1 VGKFGNLTQSIL
13 IKGLLILALLF
24 ALTIQSSCV
33 GTVSAEKE
41 GTIELKLAHFF
52 PGTHP
57 AETELVQGWAKAIKE
72 ATNGRVVVTS
82 YPGETLL
89 KAADIYNGV
98 VDGVC
103 DIGLSCF
110 SYNPGRF
117 PEIEAF
123 EQPGIV
129 YKNSRVAS
137 KVAWEGIQELN
148 PECVQDTKLLMVI
161 ATGPGDLFSKK
172 PVNKLEDLKGMQIR
186 ATGLTAETLQLMGA
200 IPVGMPQSEAY
211 EALSKGIVAGN
222 LAPLEV
228 LKTWKHGE
236 VTKYIT
242 RTPFLYN
249 TLFYVTMNLDK
260 WNAIPEDLQ
269 KIITDTT
276 AKFQDE
282 VGIGLWDK
290 QNEDAL
296 KWATE
301 NEGLE
306 IIELPEEEMARWIK
320 AVEPMIDKYIEE
332 KGEAAKKAVETAK
345 KLAEKYNDVY

>member
-1 VGKFGNLTQSIL
+1 VGKFGNVTQTIL
-13 IKGLLILALLF
+13 IRVLLVIVLLF

-41 GTIELKLAHFF
+41 STIELKLAHFF

-57 AETELVQGWAKAIKE
+57 AETEFVQGWAKAIKE
-72 ATNGRVVVTS
+72 ATNGRVVITS

-89 KAADIYNGV
+89 KAADIYKGV

-129 YKNSRVAS
+129 YRNSKVAS

-148 PECVQDTKLLMVI
+148 PACVQDTKLLMVI
-161 ATGPGDLFSKK
+161 ATGPGDLFTKK
-172 PVNKLEDLKGMQIR
+172 PVRKLEDLAGMQIR
-186 ATGLTAETLQLMGA
+186 ATGLTAETLQLIGA
-200 IPVGMPQSEAY
+200 VPVGMPQSEAY
-211 EALSKGIVAGN
+211 EALSKGIVDAN
-222 LAPLEV
+222 LAPIEV

-249 TLFYVTMNLDK
+249 TLFYVTMNNNK
-260 WNAIPEDLQ
+260 WNSIPEDLQ
-269 KIITDTT
+269 KIIIDTT
-276 AKFQDE
+276 LKFQDE

-296 KWATE
+296 KWAVE
-301 NEGLE
+301 EEGME
-306 IIELPEEEMARWIK
+306 VIELPEEEMERWIK
-320 AVEPMIDKYIEE
+320 AVEPMLDKYITE

-345 KLAEKYNDVY
+345 ALAEKYNDIY

>member
-1 VGKFGNLTQSIL
+1 MGKFGNLAQTIF
-13 IKGLLILALLF
+13 IRGLLILALLF
-24 ALTIQSSCV
+24 ALIIQSSCV

-41 GTIELKLAHFF
+41 GAIELKLAHFF

-57 AETELVQGWAKAIKE
+57 AETELVQGWAEAIKE
-72 ATNGRVVVTS
+72 ATNGRIIITS

-89 KAADIYNGV
+89 KAADIYKGV
-98 VDGVC
+98 VDGIC

-129 YKNSRVAS
+129 YKNSKVAS

-148 PECVQDTKLLMVI
+148 PESVKDTKLLMVI
-161 ATGPGDLFSKK
+161 ATGPGDLFTKK
-172 PVNKLEDLKGMQIR
+172 PVNKLEDIIGMQIR
-186 ATGLTAETLQLMGA
+186 ATGLTAETLQLTGA

-211 EALSKGIVAGN
+211 EALSKGIVTGN
-222 LAPLEV
+222 LAPIEV

-236 VTKYIT
+236 VTRYIT

-249 TLFYVTMNLDK
+249 NLFYITMNLDK
-260 WNAIPEDLQ
+260 WNSIPEELQ
-269 KIITDTT
+269 DIIVDTT
-276 AKFQDE
+276 LKFQDE
-282 VGIGLWDK
+282 VGIGLWDR

-296 KWATE
+296 KWAIE
-301 NEGLE
+301 EEGMEVIDLSD
-306 IIELPEEEMARWIK
+306 EEMARWIK
-320 AVEPMIDKYIEE
+320 AVEPMLDKYIEE
-332 KGEAAKKAVETAK
+332 KGETGSKAVDIAK
-345 KLAEKYNDVY
+345 RLAEKYNKVY

>member
-1 VGKFGNLTQSIL
+1 VGKFGNVTQTIL
-13 IKGLLILALLF
+13 IRVLLVIVLLF

-41 GTIELKLAHFF
+41 STIELKLAHFF

-57 AETELVQGWAKAIKE
+57 AETEFVQGWAKAIKE
-72 ATNGRVVVTS
+72 ATNGRVVITS

-89 KAADIYNGV
+89 KAADIYKGV

-129 YKNSRVAS
+129 YRNSKVAS

-148 PECVQDTKLLMVI
+148 PACVQDTKLLMVI
-161 ATGPGDLFSKK
+161 ATGPGDLFTKK
-172 PVNKLEDLKGMQIR
+172 PVRKLEDLAGMQIR
-186 ATGLTAETLQLMGA
+186 ATGLTAETLQLIGA
-200 IPVGMPQSEAY
+200 VPIGMPQSEAY
-211 EALSKGIVAGN
+211 EALSKGIVDAN
-222 LAPLEV
+222 LAPIEV

-249 TLFYVTMNLDK
+249 TLFYVTMNNNK
-260 WNAIPEDLQ
+260 WNSIPEDLQ
-269 KIITDTT
+269 KIIIDTT
-276 AKFQDE
+276 LKFQDE

-296 KWATE
+296 KWAVE
-301 NEGLE
+301 EEGME
-306 IIELPEEEMARWIK
+306 VIELPEEEMERWIK
-320 AVEPMIDKYIEE
+320 AVEPMLDKYITE

-345 KLAEKYNDVY
+345 ALAEKYNDIY

>member
-1 VGKFGNLTQSIL
+1 MGKFGNVTQTIL
-13 IKGLLILALLF
+13 IRVLLVIVLLF

-41 GTIELKLAHFF
+41 STIELKLAHFF

-57 AETELVQGWAKAIKE
+57 AETEFVQGWAKAIKE
-72 ATNGRVVVTS
+72 ATNGRVVITS

-89 KAADIYNGV
+89 KAADIYKGV

-129 YKNSRVAS
+129 YRNSKVAS

-148 PECVQDTKLLMVI
+148 PACVQDTKLLMVI
-161 ATGPGDLFSKK
+161 ATGPGDLFTKK
-172 PVNKLEDLKGMQIR
+172 PVRKLEDLAGMQIR
-186 ATGLTAETLQLMGA
+186 ATGLTAETLQLIGA
-200 IPVGMPQSEAY
+200 VPIGMPQSEAY
-211 EALSKGIVAGN
+211 EALSKGIVDAN
-222 LAPLEV
+222 LAPIEV

-249 TLFYVTMNLDK
+249 TLFYVTMNNNK
-260 WNAIPEDLQ
+260 WNSIPEDLQ
-269 KIITDTT
+269 KIIIDTT
-276 AKFQDE
+276 LKFQDE

-296 KWATE
+296 KWAVE
-301 NEGLE
+301 EEGME
-306 IIELPEEEMARWIK
+306 VIELPEEEMERWIK
-320 AVEPMIDKYIEE
+320 AVEPMLDKYITE

-345 KLAEKYNDVY
+345 ALAEKYNDIY

>member
-1 VGKFGNLTQSIL
+1 MGKFGNVTQTIL
-13 IKGLLILALLF
+13 IRVLLVIVLLF

-41 GTIELKLAHFF
+41 STIELKLAHFF

-57 AETELVQGWAKAIKE
+57 AETEFVQGWAKAIKE
-72 ATNGRVVVTS
+72 ATNGRVVITS

-89 KAADIYNGV
+89 KAADIYKGV

-129 YKNSRVAS
+129 YRNSKVAS

-148 PECVQDTKLLMVI
+148 PACVQDTKLLMVI
-161 ATGPGDLFSKK
+161 ATGPGDLFTKK
-172 PVNKLEDLKGMQIR
+172 PVRKLEDLAGMQIR
-186 ATGLTAETLQLMGA
+186 ATGLTAETLQLIGA
-200 IPVGMPQSEAY
+200 VPVGMPQSEAY
-211 EALSKGIVAGN
+211 EALSKGIVDAN
-222 LAPLEV
+222 LAPIEV

-249 TLFYVTMNLDK
+249 TLFYVTMNNNK
-260 WNAIPEDLQ
+260 WNSIPEDLQ
-269 KIITDTT
+269 KIIIDTT
-276 AKFQDE
+276 LKFQDE

-296 KWATE
+296 KWAVE
-301 NEGLE
+301 EEGME
-306 IIELPEEEMARWIK
+306 VIELPEEEMERWIK
-320 AVEPMIDKYIEE
+320 AVEPMLDKYITE

-345 KLAEKYNDVY
+345 ALAEKYNDIY